1 MDHADTAHLAAVFG
15 ALGASLVLVARTR
28 FVLLAGLALL
38 AAAEVGLG
46 LALTGGPSLDA
57 ALTLPALGLGA
68 AGVLFLAAAAAALVR
83 YPSLVLPLVLAAA
96 PFRLPLDVD
105 RRHEFFV
112 AVAEPGELGRLLPL
126 YVVLAAA
133 ALALVFRLLRGEA
146 VRPLPPVLA
155 LPAAAF
161 FAFVSV
167 SLLWSSDLVR
177 GGNLL
182 TFFLLPF
189 VVLLAVVGQAPF
201 PSWMPRVLA
210 VVAVALGCLF
220 AAVGVWQAA
229 TERLL
234 FFAPNLEVAN
244 TYGSFFRVTSLFRD
258 PSLYGR
264 HLVLAI
270 AVVLVAL
277 LLGRLH
283 WAAAAALIGFL
294 WAGLYFSYSQ
304 SSMVALAVIT
314 LGVAGVTG
322 DRRVRV
328 TIAATT
334 VALALAATA
343 LLAVEL
349 RDESARRVTGD
360 RSRRVDLTAQV
371 FRDQPIAGVG
381 IGAQPG
387 ESRERS
393 ARFGPIS
400 NFVSHTTPVTI
411 AAELGVVGIALYLAL
426 LSGAARLVYE
436 VWRREQALG
445 LVLAAALVALF
456 VHALFY
462 SGFFEDPITWV
473 ALGVAAS
480 CLAVR
485 APAHQRAIALPPRRQ
500 LVRAP

>member
-1 MDHADTAHLAAVFG
+1 
-15 ALGASLVLVARTR
+15 
-28 FVLLAGLALL
+28 
-38 AAAEVGLG
+38 
-46 LALTGGPSLDA
+46 
-57 ALTLPALGLGA
+57 
-68 AGVLFLAAAAAALVR
+68 
-83 YPSLVLPLVLAAA
+83 
-96 PFRLPLDVD
+96 
-105 RRHEFFV
+105 
-112 AVAEPGELGRLLPL
+112 
-126 YVVLAAA
+126 
-133 ALALVFRLLRGEA
+133 
-146 VRPLPPVLA
+146 
-155 LPAAAF
+155 
-161 FAFVSV
+161 
-167 SLLWSSDLVR
+167 
-177 GGNLL
+177 
-182 TFFLLPF
+182 
-189 VVLLAVVGQAPF
+189 
-201 PSWMPRVLA
+201 
-210 VVAVALGCLF
+210 
-220 AAVGVWQAA
+220 
-229 TERLL
+229 
-234 FFAPNLEVAN
+234 
-244 TYGSFFRVTSLFRD
+244 VTSLFRD

-283 WAAAAALIGFL
+283 WAAAAALIGFI

-314 LGVAGVTG
+314 LGLAAVTG
-322 DRRVRV
+322 DRRVRM
-328 TIAATT
+328 TIAGTA
-334 VALALAATA
+334 VALALVAAA

-360 RSRRVDLTAQV
+360 RSRRVDLTTQV
-371 FRDQPIAGVG
+371 FRDQPVAGVG

-387 ESRERS
+387 ESRKRS

-411 AAELGVVGIALYLAL
+411 AAELGLVGIALYLAL

-445 LVLAAALVALF
+445 LALAAALVALF

-485 APAHQRAIALPPRRQ
+485 APAHEHAVSLSPRRE